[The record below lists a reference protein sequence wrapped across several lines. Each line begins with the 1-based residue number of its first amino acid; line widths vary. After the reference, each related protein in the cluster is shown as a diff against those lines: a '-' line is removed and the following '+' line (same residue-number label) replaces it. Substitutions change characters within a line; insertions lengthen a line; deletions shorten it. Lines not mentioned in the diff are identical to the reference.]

1 MSVDVRGKPDARV
14 ISSSLSRSTAQN
26 ADRKK
31 KKGKEKTHRRRTV
44 QYINPSAGY
53 FSLGLEKK
61 KKEKNI

>member
-26 ADRKK
+26 ADIKK
-31 KKGKEKTHRRRTV
+31 KKRKEKTHRRRTV
-44 QYINPSAGY
+44 YINPSAGY